1 MLTIEMFD
9 VQTLLSVAA
18 LFGAGILAGEEL
30 VIRFGVRGPVA
41 ALEQSA
47 HIQLRQGL
55 IRTLRIVVPAI
66 YFPTLLL
73 GAAAT
78 LLGGAGLGLV
88 FRSAA
93 VVALLVWLAAT
104 LGGTVPINQAALRW
118 DPAAPPADWL
128 DMVGR
133 WERLDS
139 VRAAAATA
147 AFALFLLAG
156 AASPHTAG

>member
-1 MLTIEMFD
+1 MLTVEIFD
-9 VQTLLSVAA
+9 LQIVVGVAA

-30 VIRFGVRGPVA
+30 VVRFGVRGPVA
-41 ALEQSA
+41 ALEQRA
-47 HIQLRQGL
+47 HILLRQGL
-55 IRTLRIVVPAI
+55 IRSLRILVPAI

-78 LLGGAGLGLV
+78 LLGGAGPGLAL
-88 FRSAA
+88 RGAA
-93 VVALLVWLAAT
+93 VLALLVWLAAT

-118 DPAAPPADWL
+118 DPATPPPDWL
-128 DMVGR
+128 DMVSR

-147 AFALFLLAG
+147 AFALLLV
-156 AASPHTAG
+156 ASAV